1 MCVQDLVEYFLCDFL
16 IINVCCCCTCFAQR
30 ERGLCRIY
38 HRVTKSLLQWQHCKR
53 VLLAQPIGIGVQ
65 LGRYVWGSSLRNLA
79 GSPTLSLSVDFY
91 YPWFLQYF
99 TFALSVALF
108 LKCMD
113 TGLTYLGLKADLLSL
128 GLFWFFLYLDH
139 CQNHHWFGHFT
150 Q

>member
-1 MCVQDLVEYFLCDFL
+1 MLCTKGARPLPHLPQSHQVSVAMAALQKGAPGSTHWYWSPVGQVCVGKFPEEFSWFSHTV
-16 IINVCCCCTCFAQR
+16 VVR
-30 ERGLCRIY
+30 
-38 HRVTKSLLQWQHCKR
+38 
-53 VLLAQPIGIGVQ
+53 
-65 LGRYVWGSSLRNLA
+65 
-79 GSPTLSLSVDFY
+79 VDFY

-113 TGLTYLGLKADLLSL
+113 TGLTYLGLKVDLLSL